1 MSQTAPNLENYQ
13 LANFTQRN
21 PTVRIIFYPINN
33 SIEKEDA
40 GNSTEIFLKEF
51 QDLVE
56 QHYHEDHFRAKQ
68 LAKMLHISESQLFR
82 RLKTLTNQGFA
93 SYLRFYRLRK
103 AKELIERAEGL
114 NISEIAYEVGFTD
127 PNYFSRAFSQVFGQS
142 PSLSLIH
149 I

>member
-103 AKELIERAEGL
+103 AKELIEQAKGL
-114 NISEIAYEVGFTD
+114 NISEIAYALGFTEATHF
-127 PNYFSRAFSQVFGQS
+127 NNFFKKHTQLS
-142 PSLSLIH
+142 PSKFRNL
-149 I
+149 